1 MLIKSQVKYIQ
12 SLGQKKFR
20 DSEGVFIAEGP
31 KIINELL
38 KASNIE
44 PVNIFAVKE
53 WLSDNRSF
61 IDSLHAG
68 QVIEIK
74 EATLQRISFLTT
86 PNQALA
92 VFKKPFFA
100 QPGIENKV
108 SLVLDGIRDPGNL
121 GTMVRIADWFGIQH
135 IICSADSADI
145 FNPKTVQSTMGSI
158 SRVQVLY
165 RDIRALI
172 GDHPSLPVYGAMLDG
187 ENVYSM
193 QRIKEGLIVIG
204 NESKGINKEILP
216 YIQHRVTIPG
226 SGRAES
232 LNAAVAAGILLSH
245 LV

>member
-61 IDSLHAG
+61 IDSLQVG

-74 EATLQRISFLTT
+74 EATLQRISFLST

-121 GTMVRIADWFGIQH
+121 GTMVRIADW
-135 IICSADSADI
+135 
-145 FNPKTVQSTMGSI
+145 
-158 SRVQVLY
+158 
-165 RDIRALI
+165 
-172 GDHPSLPVYGAMLDG
+172 
-187 ENVYSM
+187 
-193 QRIKEGLIVIG
+193 
-204 NESKGINKEILP
+204 
-216 YIQHRVTIPG
+216 
-226 SGRAES
+226 
-232 LNAAVAAGILLSH
+232 
-245 LV
+245 